1 VEEAFTSLVDERGL
15 EELNVTETTVDEG
28 PKLPDAGLLEG
39 SVEERAAALVVV
51 LIPEVMT
58 LVVSTT

>member
-1 VEEAFTSLVDERGL
+1 MEEAFTSLVDERGL